1 MAVYSTRMKSH
12 ITTTDVAS
20 RAGVSQSTVSCV
32 LSGKGNISAEVRERV
47 LAAAQELGYIA
58 RRGSTRKK
66 KSRRKTIGIILDLNP
81 PLPFVWNFERPILY
95 HLEANLSE
103 EGYTIVVIPIS
114 FTHSE
119 EELYQKIVGQQVD
132 ALVSILFVNESV
144 FNKLNS
150 SGIPVLVIMNDALQ
164 TKFHAVLVD
173 DFQGIFDGTTY
184 LVELGHRNLLYID
197 YERPD
202 MPALIIDRF
211 YGFAKAVEHFRLDF
225 PDHHHIRSAT
235 TNIDELTSLLEPI
248 FGEPDPPTAII
259 ALDDYIAA
267 SLMLVL
273 QRLHLAVPEQVSLL
287 SIGDVL
293 DYNQPYIPRI
303 TTVQIN
309 NALAGKLAGELLIDI
324 MKKGLYSPQILKV
337 TPRIIERGSC
347 RRMGSVEAT

>member
-1 MAVYSTRMKSH
+1 MKTH
-12 ITTTDVAS
+12 VTTTDVAT

-32 LSGKGNISAEVRERV
+32 LSGKGNISAEVRDRV
-47 LAAAQELGYIA
+47 LAAAQELGYIS
-58 RRGSTRKK
+58 RRSGAAQRRKK
-66 KSRRKTIGIILDLNP
+66 KQRKTIGIILDLNP

-103 EGYTIVVIPIS
+103 EGFTVVVIPIS
-114 FTHSE
+114 FTRSE
-119 EELYQKIVGQQVD
+119 EELYQKIVGQRVD

-144 FNKLNS
+144 FNKLN
-150 SGIPVLVIMNDALQ
+150 GEDIPVLVIMNDALQ

-184 LVELGHRNLLYID
+184 LVELGHKNLLYID

-211 YGFAKAVEHFRLDF
+211 YGFAKAVEHFHLDF
-225 PDHHHIRSAT
+225 PERHHIRSGT
-235 TNIDELTSLLEPI
+235 TNIEELTSLLEPI

-267 SLMLVL
+267 SLLLAL
-273 QRLHLAVPEQVSLL
+273 QRLRLGVPEQVSLL

-293 DYNQPYIPRI
+293 DYSQPYIPRI
-303 TTVQIN
+303 TTAQIN

-337 TPRIIERGSC
+337 TPRIVERGSC
-347 RRMGSVEAT
+347 RRINGADTT